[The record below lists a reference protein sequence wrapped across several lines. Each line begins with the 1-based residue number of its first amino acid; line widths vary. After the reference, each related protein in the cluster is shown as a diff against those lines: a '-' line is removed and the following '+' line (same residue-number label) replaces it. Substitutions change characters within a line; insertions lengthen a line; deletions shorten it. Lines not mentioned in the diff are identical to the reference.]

1 MYQPENGEHHHDDN
15 RDVEDR
21 FAPLV
26 QMVGQES
33 LSTRPKHLRD
43 PFQ

>member
-1 MYQPENGEHHHDDN
+1 MHEPENGEHHDDDD
-15 RDVEDR
+15 RDIEDR

-33 LSTRPKHLRD
+33 LSTRP
-43 PFQ
+43 

>member
-1 MYQPENGEHHHDDN
+1 VHEPEDSEHHDHDN

-21 FAPLV
+21 FALLV